1 MDKTLQPA
9 GTNARLSTT
18 AFRKRFYPQATASDW
33 NDWRWQLKHRIQDLE
48 EAQRIFTLAPDERGA
63 IAKLG
68 GRMPLGLTPYYA
80 SLMDLEDPADPLRRT
95 KLPDLWEFER
105 APGESQD
112 PLGEETHHAV
122 PGLVHTYPDKVLF
135 LVTDFCATYCRY
147 CMRSRLVGKG
157 SFLPDHAM
165 WERALDYIRQHQDV
179 RDVLLSGGD
188 PLIMA
193 DERLEWL
200 LQRLRAIPH
209 VEFIRIGTK
218 VPAVLPQRVTPAL
231 VRMLKKYH
239 PLFMSLHFVHPRE
252 LSPECARACGR
263 LADAGIPLGG
273 QMVLLK
279 GVNDDPAVMKALCTG
294 QLKLRVKP
302 YYLHQCDAILGTQ
315 HFRTTIA
322 RGLELMRS
330 LHGWTTGYAVPH
342 YMVDAPGGG
351 GKVPLSP
358 DYIVKK
364 DGPDFHIRNY
374 EGRFYRYREGAE

>member
-279 GVNDDPAVMKALCTG
+279 GVNDAPETVRALN
-294 QLKLRVKP
+294 LWLLRQRCQP
-302 YYLHQCDAILGTQ
+302 YYMFQCDMAQGISHL
-315 HFRTTIA
+315 RTPLS
-322 RGLELMRS
+322 RGLEIIAALR
-330 LHGWTTGYAVPH
+330 GWSSGMAVPH
-342 YMVDAPGGG
+342 FVVDLPGGG
-351 GKVPLSP
+351 GKVTLTPEA
-358 DYIVKK
+358 IVAREE
-364 DGPDFHIRNY
+364 GWVTFRSYQGRLIRF
-374 EGRFYRYREGAE
+374 RDLT